1 MFYTLFYYPE
11 CVSWVCVQN
20 AFCLAENEVMRNG
33 KKGISSEQITLFIG
47 STHIHTH
54 TQTDNDTK
62 KRTTKMASRKWKRYA
77 LKKIK
82 FNTFFSPS
90 LHRVFCVRFYTVFN
104 INYMLCVCATLCYL
118 FSFVVCVC
126 LFLCHFS
133 HLVFIF
139 IQRLHHWPV
148 WISVHFRLALTFWK
162 WVKKQQQNLRISLQA
177 SVIFIDYC
185 NDGVTKINAHS
196 VSEWRKA
203 RCWDAGLWP

>member
-1 MFYTLFYYPE
+1 MCILSVRSKCILF
-11 CVSWVCVQN
+11 SWKRGD
-20 AFCLAENEVMRNG
+20 AEW

-82 FNTFFSPS
+82 FNTFFSPP

-162 WVKKQQQNLRISLQA
+162 WVKKKQQQNLRISLHGIGDIHRLLQWW
-177 SVIFIDYC
+177 C
-185 NDGVTKINAHS
+185 H
-196 VSEWRKA
+196 
-203 RCWDAGLWP
+203 